1 VQAYISNYT
10 SHTKIYRLLFI
21 AERNQ
26 GKPLE
31 LEALKLAADEVKQ
44 VWSNA
49 VLLIL
54 PQLCQMHK
62 YVVSPCNKVA
72 HIAREWMM
80 VFSTQHAVVLHRAG
94 PFCAAAAQP
103 LPQHNIKFSLL
114 GAAALA
120 QPQWLHARQ
129 HHLQLKL
136 CAPVTCVRPCRCHH
150 SRHLH
155 QCACHQPPR
164 AE

>member
-1 VQAYISNYT
+1 VQAYISSYT

-54 PQLCQMHK
+54 LR
-62 YVVSPCNKVA
+62 VVSKTYPSSYSMQQGCTES
-72 HIAREWMM
+72 RRMD
-80 VFSTQHAVVLHRAG
+80 
-94 PFCAAAAQP
+94 
-103 LPQHNIKFSLL
+103 
-114 GAAALA
+114 
-120 QPQWLHARQ
+120 
-129 HHLQLKL
+129 L
-136 CAPVTCVRPCRCHH
+136 CLVH
-150 SRHLH
+150 SM
-155 QCACHQPPR
+155 Q
-164 AE
+164 